1 MATLVGELVRQ
12 QVSVIVTLESTNGAL
27 AAKAATQT
35 IPVLFMQGADPVRIG
50 LVASLN
56 QPGGNLTGIDLFLTE
71 VAAKRVELLHE
82 LLPAARSIAYLRT
95 PTNPVF
101 AETETQEVQVA
112 ARALGVELLFV
123 NAGRVS
129 EFEPAFATLV
139 QRRADA
145 LLESG
150 DCFLHTHCDQIVAL
164 AERHAVAAICS
175 MREYAMTG
183 GLISYG
189 TNYLGARRQAG
200 VDTGRILK
208 GEKPANMPVQQ
219 VKN

>member
-56 QPGGNLTGIDLFLTE
+56 QPGGNLTGIDPFLTE

-95 PTNPVF
+95 PTKPVF
-101 AETETQEVQVA
+101 YANEKQEVQVTC
-112 ARALGVELLFV
+112 RA
-123 NAGRVS
+123 
-129 EFEPAFATLV
+129 
-139 QRRADA
+139 
-145 LLESG
+145 
-150 DCFLHTHCDQIVAL
+150 IVL
-164 AERHAVAAICS
+164 
-175 MREYAMTG
+175 
-183 GLISYG
+183 
-189 TNYLGARRQAG
+189 
-200 VDTGRILK
+200 
-208 GEKPANMPVQQ
+208 
-219 VKN
+219 